1 MNMTVRTIKTDA
13 QTYSP
18 AQKEQ
23 AQKCNV
29 PIYLYPGAYAQR
41 HGEIE
46 EYRASRQ
53 ANIACRDAIDAA
65 IREHFR
71 DNVLS
76 KKAVQSVIGQYG
88 FDRTMYV
95 LAVTVLDRATGIGQR
110 CSRFSLILMTGAMKE
125 TERLLCA
132 LIRG

>member
-88 FDRTMYV
+88 FD
-95 LAVTVLDRATGIGQR
+95 
-110 CSRFSLILMTGAMKE
+110 
-125 TERLLCA
+125 
-132 LIRG
+132 